1 MNPKDQRRALIA
13 KIKIAQ
19 KQLDLDDDTYRAML
33 MRVAGANSCTKMDMR
48 QLEAVLAELVAKGF
62 APTKKHTAPKRRSS
76 ADAMMGKIGA
86 LLADG
91 KKPWAYAHAMAKRM
105 FGVDRVEWLTDEHM
119 HKLVAALQIA
129 ANRQKAKEV

>member
-62 APTKKHTAPKRRSS
+62 APTKKHTPPKRRNS

-91 KKPWAYAHAMAKRM
+91 L
-105 FGVDRVEWLTDEHM
+105 GDTIRVSLT
-119 HKLVAALQIA
+119 
-129 ANRQKAKEV
+129 